1 MKNKNKWIVIAL
13 IAIGIGIII
22 LTMYLID
29 MERMKHNYDVV
40 FSTWGRKYTP
50 AYKLPYEDNNE
61 KDNVEIKS
69 NIVKIKNGKIN
80 NEEIIENFLKEV
92 GSETIDEKKLI
103 IQEYYSDKGY
113 NETVLKFIPYI
124 AKCKEDEEIEDS
136 SYEEFKKEQGMF
148 SFKTGDSQHYVTLEF
163 NAFDYELKRKVE
175 DDVVTFYLKANHTL
189 VDGPLDH
196 EICKYSLDSS
206 NYKKEID
213 LNFYQRKDLGIK
225 KISEFGDYDFNIL
238 TYGGDVSFTF
248 DTDMVYTFEDA
259 LKEKVVTVDKILEQA
274 RIDAEYGICEEGYY
288 SDGGSIEY
296 LYDDYTILKYNTL
309 DGRKDLV
316 IGIKGQIINDVND
329 VIEEVSD
336 IPYTFEAEIKEVKE
350 YKGKYSLLVDGLDT
364 NEINY
369 KTEFWCSI
377 RETTKLFDAE
387 NNEIEATD
395 LKNGQNVA
403 ITYAGGVMETYP
415 GQIGNVLRV
424 KLLD

>member
-1 MKNKNKWIVIAL
+1 MKKNWLIIVFAIL
-13 IAIGIGIII
+13 IGIGIII
-22 LTMYLID
+22 STMYLID

-50 AYKLPYEDNNE
+50 AYKLPYKDNKE
-61 KDNVEIKS
+61 KDNVEITS

-92 GSETIDEKKLI
+92 GSETIDEKTLI
-103 IQEYYSDKGY
+103 IQEYYSESQY
-113 NETVLKFIPYI
+113 NENVLKFIPYI

-136 SYEEFKKEQGMF
+136 SYEEFKKEQGIF
-148 SFKTGDSQHYVTLEF
+148 TFKTGDSQHYVTSEF
-163 NAFDYELKRKVE
+163 DAFDYELKRKVE

-189 VDGPLDH
+189 VDGPLEH
-196 EICKYSLDSS
+196 EICNYSLDSS
-206 NYKKEID
+206 NYKKEIN

-225 KISEFGDYDFNIL
+225 TISEFGDYDFNIL

-274 RIDAEYGICEEGYY
+274 RIDSEYGICEEGYY
-288 SDGGSIEY
+288 SDGGSTEY

-350 YKGKYSLLVDGLDT
+350 YNGKYSLLVNGDDT
-364 NEINY
+364 HIGEY
-369 KTEFWCSI
+369 WCSI

-387 NNEIEATD
+387 NNEIEVTD
-395 LKNGQNVA
+395 LKEGQNVS
-403 ITYAGGVMETYP
+403 ITYAGGIMETYP
-415 GQIGNVLRV
+415 GQIGNVLKV

>member
-1 MKNKNKWIVIAL
+1 MKNKNKWIIIAS
-13 IAIGIGIII
+13 IVIGIGIII

-50 AYKLPYEDNNE
+50 AYKLPYEDDNE
-61 KDNVEIKS
+61 KDNVEITS

-80 NEEIIENFLKEV
+80 DEEIIENFLKEV
-92 GSETIDEKKLI
+92 GTDTIDEKKLI
-103 IQEYYSDKGY
+103 IQEYYNESQY
-113 NETVLKFIPYI
+113 NESVLKFIPYI
-124 AKCKEDEEIEDS
+124 AKCKEDEETEDS
-136 SYEEFKKEQGMF
+136 SYEEFKKEQGTF
-148 SFKTGDSQHYVTLEF
+148 SFKTGDSNHYITSEF
-163 NAFDYELKRKVE
+163 SAFDYELKRKVE
-175 DDVVTFYLKANHTL
+175 EGNVIFYIKANNTL
-189 VDGPLDH
+189 VDGPSEH
-196 EICKYSLDSS
+196 EICKYTLESS
-206 NYKKEID
+206 NYKKDIN
-213 LNFYQRKDLGIK
+213 LNFYQRKDLGLK
-225 KISEFGDYDFNIL
+225 TISEFGDYDFNIL

-259 LKEKVVTVDKILEQA
+259 LKENVVTVDKILEQA
-274 RIDAEYGICEEGYY
+274 RIDAEYGICKEGYY

-316 IGIKGQIINDVND
+316 IGIKGQIINDVNE

-377 RETTKLFDAE
+377 RETTKILDKE
-387 NNEIEATD
+387 NNKIEVTD
-395 LKNGQNVA
+395 LKESQNVS

-424 KLLD
+424 KLVD